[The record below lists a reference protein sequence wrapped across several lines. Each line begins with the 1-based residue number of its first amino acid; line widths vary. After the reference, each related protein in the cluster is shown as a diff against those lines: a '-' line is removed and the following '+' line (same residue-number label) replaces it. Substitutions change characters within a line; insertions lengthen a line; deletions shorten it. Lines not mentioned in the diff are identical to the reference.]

1 VYPLASTEKYCCSEK
16 KQLQGNAISYNV
28 IDYSK
33 PRNTQRHLRSHL
45 TDEIN
50 AVCVALN
57 TVHMSRIEE
66 LRKIMQQYAP
76 PSSTGDTGAT
86 ELA

>member
-1 VYPLASTEKYCCSEK
+1 
-16 KQLQGNAISYNV
+16 
-28 IDYSK
+28 
-33 PRNTQRHLRSHL
+33 
-45 TDEIN
+45 
-50 AVCVALN
+50 
-57 TVHMSRIEE
+57 MSRIEE